1 MLAKDVIKRVR
12 EIQVRTGRQ
21 VADVLAGQY
30 SSVFKG
36 RGIEFDEVRPYVPGD
51 EVRSIDW
58 NVTARTGAPYV
69 KRYIEERQLTV
80 MLMADISASQDF
92 GSGQRSKREAAAEL
106 CALLAF
112 SATFNDDKVG
122 LTLFHGEIEQY
133 IPARKGQKH
142 ALRVVREVLSHESR
156 LNKRHRLGKT
166 PGAESAGAKSVGA
179 TSNGAIKP
187 AAKSSGSS
195 VDQSRSGASRVR
207 DGRKLSRSRTTRWL
221 PFGGQR
227 TLWQSGRQATNIA
240 GAVEFLLSVTKRKAV
255 CFVVSDFFDD
265 DYIKSLE
272 MASRKH
278 DVIAVLMTDP
288 RELEMPNVGLVNF
301 QDPETG
307 EILTRDT
314 GSATFR
320 DTFRQQA
327 NDRVQELEQKFRR
340 AKIDFIAIDVASSI
354 VDPLAKFFRM
364 RERRQRR

>member
-1 MLAKDVIKRVR
+1 MLAKDIIKRVR
-12 EIQVRTGRQ
+12 EIQVRTGRH

-80 MLMADISASQDF
+80 MLMADVSASQEF
-92 GSGQRSKREAAAEL
+92 GSGERSKREAAAEL

-142 ALRVVREVLSHESR
+142 ALRVVREVLTHESR
-156 LNKRHRLGKT
+156 LSEDATQASKLRKR
-166 PGAESAGAKSVGA
+166 V
-179 TSNGAIKP
+179 
-187 AAKSSGSS
+187 
-195 VDQSRSGASRVR
+195 
-207 DGRKLSRSRTTRWL
+207 RWL
-221 PFGGQR
+221 PFGR
-227 TLWQSGRQATNIA
+227 RRAWWKTGRQSTSIA
-240 GAVEFLLSVTKRKAV
+240 GAVEFLMSVAKRKTV
-255 CFVVSDFFDD
+255 CFVVSDFFDE
-265 DYIKSLE
+265 DYIRSLQ

-278 DVIAVLMTDP
+278 DVIAVLIYDP
-288 RELEMPNVGLVNF
+288 RELELPNVGLLTL

-307 EILTRDT
+307 EQIERDT
-314 GSATFR
+314 GSVQFR
-320 DTFRQQA
+320 KEFNSTAAKRIED
-327 NDRVQELEQKFRR
+327 LEQSFRR
-340 AKIDFIAIDVASSI
+340 AKIDFIAIDVSKSI
-354 VDPLAKFFRM
+354 VDPLARFFRM
-364 RERRQRR
+364 RERRQSR